1 MGFMYSLIVARLR
14 FLLLYTG
21 EWGWPLGTTSLLD
34 KLIAWLSVRLAQSS
48 GMSRALS
55 GLHPLELTG
64 SGIISKRTP
73 TSADIREVGWHHK
86 NGSHHRHGSPMSP
99 SLGSILV
106 DFCLSDDSKLVTGA
120 SFTYGLTFPDGSED
134 KVSACNSGDPGLI
147 PGLGRSPREGNGN
160 PLQYSCLDNPM
171 DRGAWQATVHG
182 VTKSWTQL
190 SDFTHLPMVCML

>member
-1 MGFMYSLIVARLR
+1 MLLWETSLGVQKHNPAWPSEPGAQGMSSTWDSCT
-14 FLLLYTG
+14 LLLWQGWDFHFLYTG

-48 GMSRALS
+48 GMSTSLS

-73 TSADIREVGWHHK
+73 TSANIREIGWHHK

-99 SLGSILV
+99 SLGSIQV

-120 SFTYGLTFPDGSED
+120 F
-134 KVSACNSGDPGLI
+134 
-147 PGLGRSPREGNGN
+147 
-160 PLQYSCLDNPM
+160 
-171 DRGAWQATVHG
+171 
-182 VTKSWTQL
+182 L
-190 SDFTHLPMVCML
+190 SMV